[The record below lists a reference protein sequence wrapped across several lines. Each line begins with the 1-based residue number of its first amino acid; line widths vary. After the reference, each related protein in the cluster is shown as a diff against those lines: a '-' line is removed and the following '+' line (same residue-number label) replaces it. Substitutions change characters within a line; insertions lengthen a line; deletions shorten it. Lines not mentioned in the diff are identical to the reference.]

1 MLALKVFTLFNVPAS
16 PISQGLCQ
24 LSYIKKQQ
32 HKTLKTQDKNR
43 IHGNNKQI
51 VNMRIWV
58 VSHPFR

>member
-1 MLALKVFTLFNVPAS
+1 MLALKVFTFFNVPTS
-16 PISQGLCQ
+16 PIFQGLCQ

-32 HKTLKTQDKNR
+32 HKTLKTKNKNR
-43 IHGNNKQI
+43 KHDNNKQI